1 MLKPVDVLM
10 VGVGG
15 QGTILASKVL
25 AAAAQ
30 AVGYDIKV
38 SEIHGMAQRGG
49 SVVTQVRLGE
59 RVYSPLISEG
69 EADVI
74 LAFEEL
80 EALRWLS
87 YLKPGGTLIINN
99 QQIYPVPVLAGV
111 AEYPQNIIAQ
121 IQSRGV
127 NVQVLKALEQAIS
140 CGNAKAAN
148 VVLLG
153 ALAQKLPIEEKIWRD
168 ALAATI
174 PPRLLEVNNTA
185 FTAGFTVGTVSVGC

>member
-1 MLKPVDVLM
+1 MLKPVDILM

-59 RVYSPLISEG
+59 KVYSPLISEG

-80 EALRWLS
+80 EALRLLS
-87 YLKPGGTLIINN
+87 YLKPGGKIIINN
-99 QQIYPVPVLAGV
+99 QQIYPIPVLAGA

-121 IQSRGV
+121 IQAQGV
-127 NVQVLKALEQAIS
+127 NVQVLQALELATA
-140 CGNAKAAN
+140 CGSAKSAN

-153 ALAQKLPIEEKIWRD
+153 ALAQNSPIEEKIWRD
-168 ALAATI
+168 ALAAII
-174 PPRLLEVNNTA
+174 PPNLLEANNAA
-185 FTAGFTVGTVSVGC
+185 FTAGYTAGAEA

>member
-1 MLKPVDVLM
+1 MLKPVDIFM

-25 AAAAQ
+25 AAAAR
-30 AVGYDIKV
+30 AVGYDVKM

-59 RVYSPLISEG
+59 KVHSPLISEG

-74 LAFEEL
+74 LAFEQL

-87 YLKPGGTLIINN
+87 YLKPGGIVIINN
-99 QQIYPVPVLAGV
+99 QKIYPVPVLAGA
-111 AEYPQNIIAQ
+111 AEYPADIIEQ
-121 IQSRGV
+121 IKGKV
-127 NVQVLKALEQAIS
+127 NDVLVLDALQQAIQ

-153 ALAQKLPIEEKIWRD
+153 AMARELPIKEEIWRE
-168 ALAATI
+168 ALAATV
-174 PPRLLEVNNTA
+174 PPKFLEINNAA
-185 FTAGFTVGTVSVGC
+185 FTAGYNSRS

>member
-1 MLKPVDVLM
+1 MLKSVDVLM

-25 AAAAQ
+25 AAAAR
-30 AVGYDIKV
+30 AAGYDIKV

-59 RVYSPLISEG
+59 KVYSPLISEG

-80 EALRWLS
+80 EALRWLA

-99 QQIYPVPVLAGV
+99 QQIYPVPVLAGA
-111 AEYPQNIIAQ
+111 AEYPQNIIDQ
-121 IQSRGV
+121 IRARGV
-127 NVQVLKALEQAIS
+127 KVQVLQALDQAIA
-140 CGNAKAAN
+140 CGNGKAAN

-168 ALAATI
+168 ALAATV
-174 PPRLLEVNNTA
+174 PSRFLEVNNAA
-185 FTAGFTVGTVSVGC
+185 FGAGFKS

>member
-25 AAAAQ
+25 AAAAR
-30 AVGYDIKV
+30 AVGYDVKV

-59 RVYSPLISEG
+59 KVHSPLISEG

-74 LAFEEL
+74 LAFEQL
-80 EALRWLS
+80 EALRWLA
-87 YLKPGGTLIINN
+87 YLKPGGTVIINN
-99 QQIYPVPVLAGV
+99 QQIYPVPVLAGA
-111 AEYPQNIIAQ
+111 AEYPADIIGQ
-121 IQSRGV
+121 IKGRIN
-127 NVQVLKALEQAIS
+127 NVVVLDALQQAVR

-153 ALAQKLPIEEKIWRD
+153 AMARVMPIKEEIWRE
-168 ALAATI
+168 ALAATV
-174 PPRLLEVNNTA
+174 PPKFLEVNNAA
-185 FTAGFTVGTVSVGC
+185 FTAGYNSRS

>member
-59 RVYSPLISEG
+59 KVYSPLIAEG
-69 EADVI
+69 EADVV

-80 EALRWLS
+80 EALRWLPF
-87 YLKPGGTLIINN
+87 LKPGGTIIINN
-99 QQIYPVPVLAGV
+99 QQINPIPVLAG
-111 AEYPQNIIAQ
+111 AAQYPQEIIEQ
-121 IQSRGV
+121 IRAKGV
-127 NVQVLKALEQAIS
+127 NVLVLQATEQATAAGS
-140 CGNAKAAN
+140 PKAAN

-153 ALAQKLPIEEKIWRD
+153 ALAQKLTIGEDIWRE
-168 ALAATI
+168 ALGANV
-174 PPRLLEVNNTA
+174 PPHLLAINNQA
-185 FTAGFTVGTVSVGC
+185 FTSGYKA

>member
-1 MLKPVDVLM
+1 MLKPVDILM

-25 AAAAQ
+25 ATAAQ

-59 RVYSPLISEG
+59 KVYSPLISEG

-87 YLKPGGTLIINN
+87 YLKPGGKLIINN
-99 QQIYPVPVLAGV
+99 QQIYPVPVLAGI

-121 IQSRGV
+121 IQARGV
-127 NVQVLKALEQAIS
+127 NVQVLQALEVAIA
-140 CGNAKAAN
+140 CGNEKTAN
-148 VVLLG
+148 MVLLG
-153 ALAQKLPIEEKIWRD
+153 ALAQSSPIKENIWRE
-168 ALAATI
+168 ALAVII
-174 PPRLLEVNNTA
+174 PPNLLEVNNAA
-185 FTAGFTVGTVSVGC
+185 FSAGYNAGC

>member
-1 MLKPVDVLM
+1 MLKSVDVLM

-25 AAAAQ
+25 AAAAR
-30 AVGYDIKV
+30 AAGYDIKV

-49 SVVTQVRLGE
+49 SVVTQVRLGKK
-59 RVYSPLISEG
+59 VYSPLISEG

-80 EALRWLS
+80 EALRWLA

-99 QQIYPVPVLAGV
+99 QQIYPVPVLAGA

-121 IQSRGV
+121 IRARGV
-127 NVQVLKALEQAIS
+127 KVQVLQALDQAIA
-140 CGNAKAAN
+140 CGNGKAAN

-168 ALAATI
+168 ALAATV
-174 PPRLLEVNNTA
+174 PPRFLEVNNAA
-185 FTAGFTVGTVSVGC
+185 FGAGFKS

>member
-25 AAAAQ
+25 AAAAR
-30 AVGYDIKV
+30 AVGYDVKV

-59 RVYSPLISEG
+59 KVHSPLISEG

-74 LAFEEL
+74 LAFEQL

-87 YLKPGGTLIINN
+87 YLKPGGAVIIND
-99 QQIYPVPVLAGV
+99 QQIYPVPVLAGE
-111 AEYPQNIIAQ
+111 AEYPAGIIEQ
-121 IQSRGV
+121 IKGKINNVLVLDALRQSIR
-127 NVQVLKALEQAIS
+127 

-153 ALAQKLPIEEKIWRD
+153 ALARELPIEEEIWRE
-168 ALAATI
+168 ALAATV
-174 PPRLLEVNNTA
+174 PPKFLEVNNAA
-185 FTAGFTVGTVSVGC
+185 FTAGYNSRSL

>member
-25 AAAAQ
+25 AAAAR

-59 RVYSPLISEG
+59 KVYSPLISKG

-74 LAFEEL
+74 LAFEQL

-87 YLKPGGTLIINN
+87 YLKPEGAIIINN

-111 AEYPQNIIAQ
+111 AEYPEDIIGK
-121 IQSRGV
+121 IKERV
-127 NVQVLKALEQAIS
+127 KNVQVLDALQRSID

-153 ALAQKLPIEEKIWRD
+153 AMAQKLPIEEKIWRE
-168 ALAATI
+168 ALANTV
-174 PPRLLEVNNTA
+174 PPRFLEVNNAA
-185 FTAGFTVGTVSVGC
+185 FNVGFSAGH